1 MCQLS
6 LEHIY
11 FLFNCIIAKA
21 FITLCTSILR
31 LYHIEGYL
39 LLPNDRNYGDQHQ
52 KKGDIMYI
60 CPVNIIAMYNFF
72 ANTNF

>member
-6 LEHIY
+6 LEHI
-11 FLFNCIIAKA
+11 FLFHCIIAKA
-21 FITLCTSILR
+21 FITLCTNNQR
-31 LYHIEGYL
+31 LYNIEGYL
-39 LLPNDRNYGDQHQ
+39 LLPNEINYGDQQH

-60 CPVNIIAMYNFF
+60 CPVKIISMYNFI